1 VTSEKNNGQHAAFAG
16 ERSLQ
21 FNPIDAG
28 HHEIEHQTPR
38 FVQVVLREK
47 FAGRRKR
54 GYNEAS
60 RAQKARKRFP
70 HRRLIVHDENGW
82 RVWFGCSGHCS
93 SMIPVIL

>member
-1 VTSEKNNGQHAAFAG
+1 
-16 ERSLQ
+16 
-21 FNPIDAG
+21 DAG
-28 HHEIEHQTPR
+28 HHQIEHQTPR

-82 RVWFGCSGHCS
+82 RVWFGHSGHCS
-93 SMIPVIL
+93 SMIPVILSGVSIKRQTILCELALACIRGG